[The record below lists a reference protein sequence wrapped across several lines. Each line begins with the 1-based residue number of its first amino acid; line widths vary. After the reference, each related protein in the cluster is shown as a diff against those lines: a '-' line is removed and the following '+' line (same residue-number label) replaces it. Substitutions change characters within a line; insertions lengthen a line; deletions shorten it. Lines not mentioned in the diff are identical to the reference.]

1 MRGGLLRSILCK
13 PCLPYISL
21 RMVHQPLLNSAGV
34 DELQWREAMQR
45 AGGEG
50 NARNLWPVLA
60 LGTKDLLARKHAQVR
75 LRSVIRTS

>member
-1 MRGGLLRSILCK
+1 MNRQ
-13 PCLPYISL
+13 
-21 RMVHQPLLNSAGV
+21 MANQPVPKFAGV

-75 LRSVIRTS
+75 LSFVLLTS